1 MARKKKNKK
10 IESEVKIQETLQEST
25 KEVMTLDKYYGVNN
39 SNDLPKVEDE
49 VLKVKGIVLDNTLV
63 LQGGCIWI
71 NIFRIMLWNLNYVR

>member
-39 SNDLPKVEDE
+39 SSDLPKVEDE

-63 LQGGCIWI
+63 L
-71 NIFRIMLWNLNYVR
+71 

>member
-25 KEVMTLDKYYGVNN
+25 KEVMTLDKYYGVG
-39 SNDLPKVEDE
+39 SSSDLPKVEDE

-63 LQGGCIWI
+63 L
-71 NIFRIMLWNLNYVR
+71 

>member
-25 KEVMTLDKYYGVNN
+25 KEVMTLDKYYGVN
-39 SNDLPKVEDE
+39 SSSDLTSVDNG

-63 LQGGCIWI
+63 L
-71 NIFRIMLWNLNYVR
+71 

>member
-10 IESEVKIQETLQEST
+10 IESTVKTEETLEEST
-25 KEVMTLDKYYGVNN
+25 KEVMTLDKYYGVNS

-63 LQGGCIWI
+63 L
-71 NIFRIMLWNLNYVR
+71 

>member
-1 MARKKKNKK
+1 MAKKKKNKK

-39 SNDLPKVEDE
+39 SSDLPKVEDE

-63 LQGGCIWI
+63 L
-71 NIFRIMLWNLNYVR
+71 

>member
-25 KEVMTLDKYYGVNN
+25 KEVMTLEKYYGVDT
-39 SNDLPKVEDE
+39 SSDLPKVEDE

-63 LQGGCIWI
+63 L
-71 NIFRIMLWNLNYVR
+71 

>member
-25 KEVMTLDKYYGVNN
+25 KEVMTLEKYYGVDT
-39 SNDLPKVEDE
+39 SSDLPKVDNE

-63 LQGGCIWI
+63 L
-71 NIFRIMLWNLNYVR
+71 